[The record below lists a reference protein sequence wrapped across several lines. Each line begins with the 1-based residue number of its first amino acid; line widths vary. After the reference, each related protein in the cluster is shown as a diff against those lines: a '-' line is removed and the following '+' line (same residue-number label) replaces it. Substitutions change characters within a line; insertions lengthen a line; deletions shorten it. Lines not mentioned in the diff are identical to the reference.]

1 MARMQGSKRSHAGLD
16 SYSSEPRS
24 SAPANG
30 ASTWLVAAIALA
42 LWQRFRSES
51 RAVAPAAWRAWRRA
65 LGIGLALTL
74 IFAAALVALA
84 QWMQGRGLQAWDLA
98 TLRWVAANGPLS
110 FANAITWQAP
120 GDLLFQPI
128 FVVAFVAFAVWRS
141 RPLIAATM
149 ASAYALAFALIWT
162 GWGLW
167 NRSRPDVIAGGIAA
181 PGLHS
186 FPSGHAVL
194 TVSIYGLV
202 AYLWARASRSW
213 LERILAVVLCAVW
226 AALVG
231 TARLALGSHWPSDVI
246 GGSIMGLAWLAVV
259 IVALRSAER
268 HHELAARNAAF

>member
-1 MARMQGSKRSHAGLD
+1 MAGTQGTKGSHASLD
-16 SYSSEPRS
+16 SYSSESQSR
-24 SAPANG
+24 APATG
-30 ASTWLVAAIALA
+30 ASAWLVAAVALA
-42 LWQRFRSES
+42 LWHHFRSDS
-51 RAVAPAAWRAWRRA
+51 HAVAPAAWRAWRRTI
-65 LGIGLALTL
+65 GIGLVLTL
-74 IFAAALVALA
+74 IFAAALVVLA
-84 QWMQGRGLQAWDLA
+84 QWMQGRGLKAWDLA
-98 TLRWVAANGPLS
+98 ALQWVAANGPLS

-149 ASAYALAFALIWT
+149 AAAYALAFALIWT

-202 AYLWARASRSW
+202 AYLWVRASRSW
-213 LERILAVVLCAVW
+213 LERILAVVLCAILT
-226 AALVG
+226 ALVG
-231 TARLALGSHWPSDVI
+231 NARLALGSHWPSDVI
-246 GGSIMGLAWLAVV
+246 GGTLMGLAWLAVV
-259 IVALRSAER
+259 IVALRRAER
-268 HHELAARNAAF
+268 HHELAARNVAS